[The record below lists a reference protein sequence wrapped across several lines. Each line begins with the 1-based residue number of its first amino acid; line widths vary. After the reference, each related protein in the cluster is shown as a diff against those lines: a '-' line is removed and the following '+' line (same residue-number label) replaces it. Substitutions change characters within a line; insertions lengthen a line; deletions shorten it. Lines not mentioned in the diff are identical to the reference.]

1 MNTLFQSRISFWA
14 FLCTGNKNK
23 QTKYLVILFV
33 LIDNIFN
40 VVAFAF
46 TELFGKQGRRK
57 HLKLFRVLRKTSD
70 LRERKQMKVLEIISP
85 VLVMIILGILC
96 RKWKLLNKNGIDSMK
111 ALLPVAI
118 FHALATSDYGAE
130 TAKLVGIMFIM
141 LVVSFGI
148 GFLMKPLMTENYR
161 KYLPFMVSVYEGGSM
176 AYPLYTSLCGA
187 ENLSQIAVLD
197 IAMPELDGI
206 EAASRIRQMDEN
218 CVIIFLTAYSD
229 FQYTRQAIRLR
240 ALDYLTKPYDEEE
253 LFAVLETAVFQV
265 KKRMEAEKQEA
276 EDRLAGGTPK
286 SCETGAAVPGT
297 GVVKKE
303 SDPIQELDA
312 DDIPED
318 SGAMSDK
325 TMREIRDFVSQN
337 YMHDISMQDAA
348 NYMRYSDTYFC
359 RLFKQGFG
367 CNFTTYLTRYRMKEA
382 VRLLKNTELSVKE
395 IALKTGYSD
404 SNYFAKVFKRINGV
418 IPSEFRG

>member
-96 RKWKLLNKNGIDSMK
+96 RKWKLLNKNGIDNMK
-111 ALLPVAI
+111 ALVTNIMLPVAI

-176 AYPLYTSLCGA
+176 AYPLYTSLCGQD
-187 ENLSQIAVLD
+187 NLSQIAVLD
-197 IAMPELDGI
+197 IAGLLFGFSIYMGMLGQTENGEKINVKNLAVSAVKTPAFIASVLGIIAGLTGVIKLLLASPAGGIYTSVESILTTALTAIILIVVGFSMELTPELFGPCVRTI
-206 EAASRIRQMDEN
+206 VMRIVLQAVMIV
-218 CVIIFLTAYSD
+218 CVLLAVHSFIGSNKL
-229 FQYTRQAIRLR
+229 
-240 ALDYLTKPYDEEE
+240 LDL
-253 LFAVLETAVFQV
+253 AVITY
-265 KKRMEAEKQEA
+265 
-276 EDRLAGGTPK
+276 
-286 SCETGAAVPGT
+286 
-297 GVVKKE
+297 
-303 SDPIQELDA
+303 
-312 DDIPED
+312 
-318 SGAMSDK
+318 MSAPA
-325 TMREIRDFVSQN
+325 TF
-337 YMHDISMQDAA
+337 SMQTFLKREDGSAYVSTT
-348 NYMRYSDTYFC
+348 NSLYCIVSVVVYMILAFFTY
-359 RLFKQGFG
+359 
-367 CNFTTYLTRYRMKEA
+367 
-382 VRLLKNTELSVKE
+382 
-395 IALKTGYSD
+395 
-404 SNYFAKVFKRINGV
+404 
-418 IPSEFRG
+418 

>member
-111 ALLPVAI
+111 ALVTNIMLPVAI

-176 AYPLYTSLCGA
+176 AYPLYTSLCGQD
-187 ENLSQIAVLD
+187 NLSQIAVLD
-197 IAMPELDGI
+197 IAGLLFGFSIYMGMLGQTENGEKINVKNLAVSAVKTPAFIASVLGIIAGLTGVIKLLLASPAGGIYTSVESILTTALTAIILIVVGFSMELTPELLGPCVRTI
-206 EAASRIRQMDEN
+206 VMRIVLQAVMIV
-218 CVIIFLTAYSD
+218 CVLLAVHSFIGSNKL
-229 FQYTRQAIRLR
+229 
-240 ALDYLTKPYDEEE
+240 LDL
-253 LFAVLETAVFQV
+253 AVITY
-265 KKRMEAEKQEA
+265 
-276 EDRLAGGTPK
+276 
-286 SCETGAAVPGT
+286 
-297 GVVKKE
+297 
-303 SDPIQELDA
+303 
-312 DDIPED
+312 
-318 SGAMSDK
+318 MSAPA
-325 TMREIRDFVSQN
+325 TF
-337 YMHDISMQDAA
+337 SMQTFLKREDGSAYVSTT
-348 NYMRYSDTYFC
+348 NSLYCIVSVVVYMVLAFFTY
-359 RLFKQGFG
+359 
-367 CNFTTYLTRYRMKEA
+367 
-382 VRLLKNTELSVKE
+382 
-395 IALKTGYSD
+395 
-404 SNYFAKVFKRINGV
+404 
-418 IPSEFRG
+418 

>member
-1 MNTLFQSRISFWA
+1 MKGLESLMNTLFQSRISFWA

-111 ALLPVAI
+111 ALVTNIMLPVAI

-176 AYPLYTSLCGA
+176 AYPLYTSLCGQD
-187 ENLSQIAVLD
+187 NLSQIAVLD
-197 IAMPELDGI
+197 IAGLLFGFSIYMGMLGQTENGEKINVKNLAVSAVKTPAFIASVLGIIAGLTGVLKLLLASPAGGIYTSVESILTTALTAIILIVVGFSMELTPELLGPCVRTI
-206 EAASRIRQMDEN
+206 VMRIVLQAVMIV
-218 CVIIFLTAYSD
+218 CVLLAVHSFIGSNKL
-229 FQYTRQAIRLR
+229 
-240 ALDYLTKPYDEEE
+240 LDL
-253 LFAVLETAVFQV
+253 AVITY
-265 KKRMEAEKQEA
+265 
-276 EDRLAGGTPK
+276 
-286 SCETGAAVPGT
+286 
-297 GVVKKE
+297 
-303 SDPIQELDA
+303 
-312 DDIPED
+312 
-318 SGAMSDK
+318 MSAPA
-325 TMREIRDFVSQN
+325 TF
-337 YMHDISMQDAA
+337 SMQTFLKREDGSAYVSTT
-348 NYMRYSDTYFC
+348 NSLYCIVSVVVYMILAFFTY
-359 RLFKQGFG
+359 
-367 CNFTTYLTRYRMKEA
+367 
-382 VRLLKNTELSVKE
+382 
-395 IALKTGYSD
+395 
-404 SNYFAKVFKRINGV
+404 
-418 IPSEFRG
+418 

>member
-1 MNTLFQSRISFWA
+1 MKGPESLMNTLFQSRISFWA

-70 LRERKQMKVLEIISP
+70 LKERKQMKVLEIISP

-96 RKWKLLNKNGIDSMK
+96 RKWKLLNKNGIDNMK
-111 ALLPVAI
+111 ALVTNIMLPVAI

-176 AYPLYTSLCGA
+176 AYPLYTSLCGQ

-197 IAMPELDGI
+197 IAGLLFGFSIYMGMLGQTENGEKINVKNLAVSAVKTPAFIASVLGIIAGLTGVIKLLLASPAGGIYTSVESILTTALTAIILIVVGFSMELTPELFGPCVRTI
-206 EAASRIRQMDEN
+206 VMRIVLQAVMIV
-218 CVIIFLTAYSD
+218 CVLLAVHSFIGSNKL
-229 FQYTRQAIRLR
+229 
-240 ALDYLTKPYDEEE
+240 LDL
-253 LFAVLETAVFQV
+253 AVITY
-265 KKRMEAEKQEA
+265 
-276 EDRLAGGTPK
+276 
-286 SCETGAAVPGT
+286 
-297 GVVKKE
+297 
-303 SDPIQELDA
+303 
-312 DDIPED
+312 
-318 SGAMSDK
+318 MSAPA
-325 TMREIRDFVSQN
+325 TF
-337 YMHDISMQDAA
+337 SMQTFLKREDGSAYVSTT
-348 NYMRYSDTYFC
+348 NSLYCIVSVVVYMILAFFTY
-359 RLFKQGFG
+359 
-367 CNFTTYLTRYRMKEA
+367 
-382 VRLLKNTELSVKE
+382 
-395 IALKTGYSD
+395 
-404 SNYFAKVFKRINGV
+404 
-418 IPSEFRG
+418 

>member
-111 ALLPVAI
+111 ALVTNIMLPVAI

-176 AYPLYTSLCGA
+176 AYPLYTSLCGQD
-187 ENLSQIAVLD
+187 NLSQIAVLD
-197 IAMPELDGI
+197 IAGLLFGFSIYMGMLGQTENGEKINVKNLAVSAVKTPAFIASVLGIIAGLTGVIKLLLASPAGGIYTSVESILTTALTAIILIVVGFSMELTPELFGPCVLT
-206 EAASRIRQMDEN
+206 SVMRIVLQAVMIV
-218 CVIIFLTAYSD
+218 CVLLAVHSFIGSNKL
-229 FQYTRQAIRLR
+229 
-240 ALDYLTKPYDEEE
+240 LDL
-253 LFAVLETAVFQV
+253 AVITY
-265 KKRMEAEKQEA
+265 
-276 EDRLAGGTPK
+276 
-286 SCETGAAVPGT
+286 
-297 GVVKKE
+297 
-303 SDPIQELDA
+303 
-312 DDIPED
+312 
-318 SGAMSDK
+318 MSAPA
-325 TMREIRDFVSQN
+325 TF
-337 YMHDISMQDAA
+337 SMQTFLKREDGSAYVSTT
-348 NYMRYSDTYFC
+348 NSLYCIVSVVVYMILAFFTY
-359 RLFKQGFG
+359 
-367 CNFTTYLTRYRMKEA
+367 
-382 VRLLKNTELSVKE
+382 
-395 IALKTGYSD
+395 
-404 SNYFAKVFKRINGV
+404 
-418 IPSEFRG
+418 

>member
-96 RKWKLLNKNGIDSMK
+96 RKWKLLNKNGIDNMK
-111 ALLPVAI
+111 ALVTNIMLPVAI

-141 LVVSFGI
+141 LVVSFSI

-176 AYPLYTSLCGA
+176 AYPLYTSLCGQ

-197 IAMPELDGI
+197 IAGLLFGFSIYMGMLGQTENGEKINVKNLAVSAVKTPAFIASVLGIIAGLTGVIKLLLASPAGGIYTSVESILTTALTAIILIVVGFSMELTPELFGPCVRTI
-206 EAASRIRQMDEN
+206 VMRIVLQAVMIV
-218 CVIIFLTAYSD
+218 CVL
-229 FQYTRQAIRLR
+229 L
-240 ALDYLTKPYDEEE
+240 
-253 LFAVLETAVFQV
+253 AVHSFIGSNKLLNLAVI
-265 KKRMEAEKQEA
+265 
-276 EDRLAGGTPK
+276 TY
-286 SCETGAAVPGT
+286 
-297 GVVKKE
+297 
-303 SDPIQELDA
+303 
-312 DDIPED
+312 
-318 SGAMSDK
+318 MSAPA
-325 TMREIRDFVSQN
+325 TF
-337 YMHDISMQDAA
+337 SMQTFLKREDGSAYVSTT
-348 NYMRYSDTYFC
+348 NSLYCIVSVVVYMILAFFTY
-359 RLFKQGFG
+359 
-367 CNFTTYLTRYRMKEA
+367 
-382 VRLLKNTELSVKE
+382 
-395 IALKTGYSD
+395 
-404 SNYFAKVFKRINGV
+404 
-418 IPSEFRG
+418 

>member
-1 MNTLFQSRISFWA
+1 MKGPESLMNTLFQSRISFWA

-111 ALLPVAI
+111 ALVTNIMLPVAI

-176 AYPLYTSLCGA
+176 AYPLYTSLCGQD
-187 ENLSQIAVLD
+187 NLSQIAVLD
-197 IAMPELDGI
+197 IAGLLFGFSIYMGMLGQTENGEKINVKNLAVSAVKTPAFIASVLGI
-206 EAASRIRQMDEN
+206 IAGLTGVIKLLLASPAGGIYTSVES
-218 CVIIFLTAYSD
+218 ILTTALTAIILIVVGFSME
-229 FQYTRQAIRLR
+229 
-240 ALDYLTKPYDEEE
+240 LTQE
-253 LFAVLETAVFQV
+253 LFGPCVRTIVMRIVLQAVMIVCVLLAVHSFIGSN
-265 KKRMEAEKQEA
+265 KLL
-276 EDRLAGGTPK
+276 DLAVITY
-286 SCETGAAVPGT
+286 
-297 GVVKKE
+297 
-303 SDPIQELDA
+303 
-312 DDIPED
+312 
-318 SGAMSDK
+318 MSAPA
-325 TMREIRDFVSQN
+325 TF
-337 YMHDISMQDAA
+337 SMQTFLKREDGSAYVSTT
-348 NYMRYSDTYFC
+348 NSLYCIVSVVVYMILAFFTY
-359 RLFKQGFG
+359 
-367 CNFTTYLTRYRMKEA
+367 
-382 VRLLKNTELSVKE
+382 
-395 IALKTGYSD
+395 
-404 SNYFAKVFKRINGV
+404 
-418 IPSEFRG
+418 

>member
-1 MNTLFQSRISFWA
+1 MNTLFQSRISFLA

-23 QTKYLVILFV
+23 QIKYLVILFV

-96 RKWKLLNKNGIDSMK
+96 RKWKLLNKNGIDNMK
-111 ALLPVAI
+111 ALVTNIMLPVAI

-176 AYPLYTSLCGA
+176 AYPLYTSLCGQD
-187 ENLSQIAVLD
+187 NLSQIAVLD
-197 IAMPELDGI
+197 IAGLLFGFSINMGMLGQTENGEKINVKNLAVSAVKTPAFIASVLGIIAGLTGVIKLLLASPAGGIYTSVESILTTALTAIILIVVGFSMELTPELFGSCI
-206 EAASRIRQMDEN
+206 RTIVMRIALQAVMIVGVLLAVHSFIGSNTLLDLA
-218 CVIIFLTAYSD
+218 VITY
-229 FQYTRQAIRLR
+229 
-240 ALDYLTKPYDEEE
+240 
-253 LFAVLETAVFQV
+253 
-265 KKRMEAEKQEA
+265 
-276 EDRLAGGTPK
+276 
-286 SCETGAAVPGT
+286 
-297 GVVKKE
+297 
-303 SDPIQELDA
+303 
-312 DDIPED
+312 
-318 SGAMSDK
+318 MSAPA
-325 TMREIRDFVSQN
+325 TF
-337 YMHDISMQDAA
+337 SMQTFLKREDGSAYVSTT
-348 NYMRYSDTYFC
+348 NSLYCIVSIVVYMILAFFTY
-359 RLFKQGFG
+359 
-367 CNFTTYLTRYRMKEA
+367 
-382 VRLLKNTELSVKE
+382 
-395 IALKTGYSD
+395 
-404 SNYFAKVFKRINGV
+404 
-418 IPSEFRG
+418 

>member
-111 ALLPVAI
+111 ALVTNIMLPVAI

-176 AYPLYTSLCGA
+176 AYPLYTSLCGQD
-187 ENLSQIAVLD
+187 NLSQIAVLD
-197 IAMPELDGI
+197 IAGLLFGFSIYMGMLGQTENGEKINVKNLAVSAVKTPAFIASVLGIIAGLTGVLKLLLASPAGGIYTSVESILTTALTAIILIVVGFSMELTPELLGPCVRTI
-206 EAASRIRQMDEN
+206 VMRIVLQAVMIV
-218 CVIIFLTAYSD
+218 CVLLAVHSFIGSNKL
-229 FQYTRQAIRLR
+229 
-240 ALDYLTKPYDEEE
+240 LDL
-253 LFAVLETAVFQV
+253 AVITY
-265 KKRMEAEKQEA
+265 
-276 EDRLAGGTPK
+276 
-286 SCETGAAVPGT
+286 
-297 GVVKKE
+297 
-303 SDPIQELDA
+303 
-312 DDIPED
+312 
-318 SGAMSDK
+318 MSAPA
-325 TMREIRDFVSQN
+325 TF
-337 YMHDISMQDAA
+337 SMQTFLKREDGSAYVSTT
-348 NYMRYSDTYFC
+348 NSLYCIVSVVVYMILAFFTY
-359 RLFKQGFG
+359 
-367 CNFTTYLTRYRMKEA
+367 
-382 VRLLKNTELSVKE
+382 
-395 IALKTGYSD
+395 
-404 SNYFAKVFKRINGV
+404 
-418 IPSEFRG
+418 

>member
-111 ALLPVAI
+111 ALVTNIMLPVAI

-148 GFLMKPLMTENYR
+148 VFLMKPLMTENYR

-176 AYPLYTSLCGA
+176 AYPLYTSLCGQ

-197 IAMPELDGI
+197 IAGLLFGFSIYMGMLGQTENGEKINVKNLAVSAVKTPAFIASVLGIIAGLTGVIKLLLASPAGGIYTSVESILTTALTAIILIVVGFSMELTPELFGPCVRTI
-206 EAASRIRQMDEN
+206 VMRIVLQAVMIV
-218 CVIIFLTAYSD
+218 CVLLAVHSFIGSNKL
-229 FQYTRQAIRLR
+229 
-240 ALDYLTKPYDEEE
+240 LDL
-253 LFAVLETAVFQV
+253 AVITY
-265 KKRMEAEKQEA
+265 
-276 EDRLAGGTPK
+276 
-286 SCETGAAVPGT
+286 
-297 GVVKKE
+297 
-303 SDPIQELDA
+303 
-312 DDIPED
+312 
-318 SGAMSDK
+318 MSAPA
-325 TMREIRDFVSQN
+325 TF
-337 YMHDISMQDAA
+337 SMQTFLKREDGSAYVSTT
-348 NYMRYSDTYFC
+348 NSLYCIVSVVVYMILAFFTY
-359 RLFKQGFG
+359 
-367 CNFTTYLTRYRMKEA
+367 
-382 VRLLKNTELSVKE
+382 
-395 IALKTGYSD
+395 
-404 SNYFAKVFKRINGV
+404 
-418 IPSEFRG
+418 

>member
-1 MNTLFQSRISFWA
+1 MKGPESLMNTLFQSRISFWA

-96 RKWKLLNKNGIDSMK
+96 RKWKVLNKNGIDNMK
-111 ALLPVAI
+111 ALVTNIMLPVAI

-176 AYPLYTSLCGA
+176 AYPLYTSLCGQ

-197 IAMPELDGI
+197 IAGLLFGFSIYMGMLGQTENGEKINVKNLAVSAVKTPAFIASVLGIIAGLTGVIKLLLASPAGGIYTSVESILTTALTAIILIVVGFSMELTPELLGPCVRTI
-206 EAASRIRQMDEN
+206 VMRIVLQAVMIV
-218 CVIIFLTAYSD
+218 CVLLAVHSFIGSNKL
-229 FQYTRQAIRLR
+229 
-240 ALDYLTKPYDEEE
+240 LDL
-253 LFAVLETAVFQV
+253 AVITY
-265 KKRMEAEKQEA
+265 
-276 EDRLAGGTPK
+276 
-286 SCETGAAVPGT
+286 
-297 GVVKKE
+297 
-303 SDPIQELDA
+303 
-312 DDIPED
+312 
-318 SGAMSDK
+318 MSAPA
-325 TMREIRDFVSQN
+325 TF
-337 YMHDISMQDAA
+337 SMQTFLKREDGSAYVSTT
-348 NYMRYSDTYFC
+348 NSLYCIVSVVVYMILAFFTY
-359 RLFKQGFG
+359 
-367 CNFTTYLTRYRMKEA
+367 
-382 VRLLKNTELSVKE
+382 
-395 IALKTGYSD
+395 
-404 SNYFAKVFKRINGV
+404 
-418 IPSEFRG
+418 

>member
-96 RKWKLLNKNGIDSMK
+96 RKWKLLNKNGIDNMK
-111 ALLPVAI
+111 ALVTNIMLPVAI

-176 AYPLYTSLCGA
+176 AYPLYTSLCGQD
-187 ENLSQIAVLD
+187 NLSQIAVLD
-197 IAMPELDGI
+197 IAGLLFGFSIYMGMLGQTENGEKINVKNLAVSAVKTPAFIASVLGIIAGLTGVIKLLLASPAGGIYTSVESILTTALTAIILIVVGFSMELTPELFGPCVRTI
-206 EAASRIRQMDEN
+206 VMRIVLQAVMIV
-218 CVIIFLTAYSD
+218 CVLLAVHSFIGSNKL
-229 FQYTRQAIRLR
+229 
-240 ALDYLTKPYDEEE
+240 LDL
-253 LFAVLETAVFQV
+253 AVITY
-265 KKRMEAEKQEA
+265 
-276 EDRLAGGTPK
+276 
-286 SCETGAAVPGT
+286 
-297 GVVKKE
+297 
-303 SDPIQELDA
+303 
-312 DDIPED
+312 
-318 SGAMSDK
+318 MSAPA
-325 TMREIRDFVSQN
+325 TF
-337 YMHDISMQDAA
+337 SMQTFLKREDGSAYVSTT
-348 NYMRYSDTYFC
+348 NSLYCIVSDVVYMILAFFTY
-359 RLFKQGFG
+359 
-367 CNFTTYLTRYRMKEA
+367 
-382 VRLLKNTELSVKE
+382 
-395 IALKTGYSD
+395 
-404 SNYFAKVFKRINGV
+404 
-418 IPSEFRG
+418 

>member
-70 LRERKQMKVLEIISP
+70 LRERKQMKILEIISP

-96 RKWKLLNKNGIDSMK
+96 RKWKLLNKNGIDNMK
-111 ALLPVAI
+111 ALVTNIMLPVAI

-176 AYPLYTSLCGA
+176 AYPLYTSLCGQD
-187 ENLSQIAVLD
+187 NLSQIAVLD
-197 IAMPELDGI
+197 IAGLLFGFSIYMGMLGQTENGEKINVKNLAVSAVKTPAFIASVLGIIAGLTGVIKLLLASPAGGIYTSVESILTTALTAIILIVVGFSMELTPELFGPCVRTI
-206 EAASRIRQMDEN
+206 VMRIVLQAVMIV
-218 CVIIFLTAYSD
+218 CVLLAVHSFIGSNKL
-229 FQYTRQAIRLR
+229 
-240 ALDYLTKPYDEEE
+240 LDL
-253 LFAVLETAVFQV
+253 AVITY
-265 KKRMEAEKQEA
+265 
-276 EDRLAGGTPK
+276 
-286 SCETGAAVPGT
+286 
-297 GVVKKE
+297 
-303 SDPIQELDA
+303 
-312 DDIPED
+312 
-318 SGAMSDK
+318 MSAPA
-325 TMREIRDFVSQN
+325 TF
-337 YMHDISMQDAA
+337 SMQTFLKREDGSAYVSTT
-348 NYMRYSDTYFC
+348 NSLYCIVSVVVYMILAFFTY
-359 RLFKQGFG
+359 
-367 CNFTTYLTRYRMKEA
+367 
-382 VRLLKNTELSVKE
+382 
-395 IALKTGYSD
+395 
-404 SNYFAKVFKRINGV
+404 
-418 IPSEFRG
+418 

>member
-1 MNTLFQSRISFWA
+1 MNTLFQSRISFLA

-96 RKWKLLNKNGIDSMK
+96 RKWKLLNKNGIDNMK
-111 ALLPVAI
+111 ALVTNIMLPVAI

-176 AYPLYTSLCGA
+176 AYPLYTSLCGQD
-187 ENLSQIAVLD
+187 NLSQIAVLD
-197 IAMPELDGI
+197 IAGLLFGFSIYMGMLGQTENGEKINVKNLAVSAVKTPAFIASVLGIIAGLTGVIKLLLASPAGGIYTSVESILTTALTAIILIVVGFSMELTPELFGPCVRTI
-206 EAASRIRQMDEN
+206 VMRIVLQAVMIV
-218 CVIIFLTAYSD
+218 CVLLAVHSFIGSNKL
-229 FQYTRQAIRLR
+229 
-240 ALDYLTKPYDEEE
+240 LDL
-253 LFAVLETAVFQV
+253 AVITY
-265 KKRMEAEKQEA
+265 
-276 EDRLAGGTPK
+276 
-286 SCETGAAVPGT
+286 
-297 GVVKKE
+297 
-303 SDPIQELDA
+303 
-312 DDIPED
+312 
-318 SGAMSDK
+318 MSAPA
-325 TMREIRDFVSQN
+325 TF
-337 YMHDISMQDAA
+337 SMQTFLKREDGSAYVSTT
-348 NYMRYSDTYFC
+348 NSLYCIVSVVVYMILAFFTY
-359 RLFKQGFG
+359 
-367 CNFTTYLTRYRMKEA
+367 
-382 VRLLKNTELSVKE
+382 
-395 IALKTGYSD
+395 
-404 SNYFAKVFKRINGV
+404 
-418 IPSEFRG
+418 

>member
-96 RKWKLLNKNGIDSMK
+96 RKWKLLNKNGIDNMK
-111 ALLPVAI
+111 ALVTNIMLPVAI

-176 AYPLYTSLCGA
+176 AYPLYTSLCGQ

-197 IAMPELDGI
+197 IAGLLFGFSIYMGMLGQTENGEKINVKNLAVSAVKTPAFIASVLGIIAGLTGVLKLLLASPAGGIYTSVESILTTALTAIILIVVGFSMELTPELFGPCVRTI
-206 EAASRIRQMDEN
+206 VMRIVLQAVMIV
-218 CVIIFLTAYSD
+218 CVLLAVHSFIGSNKL
-229 FQYTRQAIRLR
+229 
-240 ALDYLTKPYDEEE
+240 LDL
-253 LFAVLETAVFQV
+253 AVITY
-265 KKRMEAEKQEA
+265 
-276 EDRLAGGTPK
+276 
-286 SCETGAAVPGT
+286 
-297 GVVKKE
+297 
-303 SDPIQELDA
+303 
-312 DDIPED
+312 
-318 SGAMSDK
+318 MSAPA
-325 TMREIRDFVSQN
+325 TF
-337 YMHDISMQDAA
+337 SMQTFLKREDGSAYVSTT
-348 NYMRYSDTYFC
+348 NSLYCIVSVVVYMILAFFTY
-359 RLFKQGFG
+359 
-367 CNFTTYLTRYRMKEA
+367 
-382 VRLLKNTELSVKE
+382 
-395 IALKTGYSD
+395 
-404 SNYFAKVFKRINGV
+404 
-418 IPSEFRG
+418 